1 MYIDFHKYNYDLVS
15 AADKQAF
22 IDRDKNSYKQILK
35 KWLDDNLND
44 IVDRKWEIEE
54 IYFLKDISDFIK
66 LLREGE
72 TIYEL
77 GFYTSCI
84 ALIGISAEDFSKF
97 LSIKLG
103 QPTYVDLKQWKRLK
117 ELLDNGYIT
126 QDVYDLLD
134 NIRDVR
140 NNCLHYD
147 QNFKQKTPAELKHD
161 SLTVL
166 NDLKNVLKLTL
177 GLTGSFDKEGI
188 IEIIEEISTTTTDT
202 RNFDEVQIKLKNAMS
217 HLLKFPMAF
226 NPKEKFQI
234 RFKYFEVLDIDDD
247 EITLKE
253 LPSQNIVYVELP
265 TEAKE
270 IVNAKNISQG
280 DIVFA
285 SIYSVIDINGMT
297 AEWNLLDIQKQTT

>member
-15 AADKQAF
+15 LADKQAF
-22 IDRDKNSYKQILK
+22 IDRDKNSYKEILK

-134 NIRDVR
+134 NIREVR

-147 QNFKQKTPAELKHD
+147 QDFKQKTKFRVTEND
-161 SLTVL
+161 SS
-166 NDLKNVLKLTL
+166 KK
-177 GLTGSFDKEGI
+177 K
-188 IEIIEEISTTTTDT
+188 
-202 RNFDEVQIKLKNAMS
+202 KK
-217 HLLKFPMAF
+217 KFC
-226 NPKEKFQI
+226 
-234 RFKYFEVLDIDDD
+234 
-247 EITLKE
+247 
-253 LPSQNIVYVELP
+253 
-265 TEAKE
+265 
-270 IVNAKNISQG
+270 
-280 DIVFA
+280 
-285 SIYSVIDINGMT
+285 
-297 AEWNLLDIQKQTT
+297 